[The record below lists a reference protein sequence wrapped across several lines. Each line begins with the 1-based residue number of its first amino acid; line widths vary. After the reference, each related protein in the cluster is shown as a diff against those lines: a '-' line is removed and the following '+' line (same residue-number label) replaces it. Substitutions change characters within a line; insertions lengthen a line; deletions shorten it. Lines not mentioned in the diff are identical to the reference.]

1 MNDVITIDG
10 SLGEG
15 GGQIL
20 RSSLT
25 LSLLTGQPFQ
35 MVNIRAKR
43 PKPGLLRQHL
53 TAVQAAAKI
62 GNAEVDG
69 AAIGSVSLNFKP
81 GKVTPG
87 DYAFAVGTAGSATLV
102 LQTILPPLLI
112 ASGPTTLKLEGG
124 THNPFAPP
132 FDFLAQTFLPLINR
146 MGPQVSATLIRP
158 GFYPAGGGEFQ
169 VSIQPVE
176 KLSPLHLLERGA
188 LKGKRAVARVAAL
201 SKSIA
206 EREIAVV
213 AEKLTWDR
221 KDLTVESVEKSRGPG
236 NIVVIEI
243 ESENVTEVFTGF
255 GERGVQAEDVAN
267 TAIASAR
274 EYLASEVAVGKY
286 LADQLLIPLAMA
298 GGGSFTTLPLSRH
311 ATTNI
316 EILRQFMGTKVTIEP
331 KSAKVF
337 SVGIEP

>member
-1 MNDVITIDG
+1 MLTIDG
-10 SLGEG
+10 SQGEG

-20 RSSLT
+20 RSSLS

-35 MVNIRAKR
+35 IINIRSKR

-62 GNAEVDG
+62 GNAEADG
-69 AAIGSVSLNFKP
+69 AQIGSASITFKP

-87 DYAFAVGTAGSATLV
+87 EYAFAVGTAGSATLV

-132 FDFLAQTFLPLINR
+132 FDFLVKTFLPLINR
-146 MGPQVSATLIRP
+146 MGPQVTATLVRP
-158 GFYPAGGGEFQ
+158 GFYPAGGGEFH
-169 VSIQPVE
+169 VSITPAAA
-176 KLSPLHLLERGA
+176 LAPLHIEARGEIKA
-188 LKGKRAVARVAAL
+188 KRAVARVAAL
-201 SKSIA
+201 PMAIA
-206 EREIAVV
+206 HCELDVI
-213 AEKLTWDR
+213 AEKLTMDR
-221 KDLTVESVEKSRGPG
+221 AALSVEEVRQPRGPG

-243 ESENVTEVFTGF
+243 ESEHLTEVVTGF
-255 GERGVQAEDVAN
+255 GEKGVRAEAVAEQAVEA
-267 TAIASAR
+267 ARAYIAAG
-274 EYLASEVAVGKY
+274 VPVGEH

-298 GGGSFTTLPLSRH
+298 GGGSFMTLPLSRH

-316 EILRQFMGTKVTIEP
+316 EVLRQFMNVTARVERRE
-331 KSAKVF
+331 KSAVAV
-337 SVGIEP
+337 SLGRTV